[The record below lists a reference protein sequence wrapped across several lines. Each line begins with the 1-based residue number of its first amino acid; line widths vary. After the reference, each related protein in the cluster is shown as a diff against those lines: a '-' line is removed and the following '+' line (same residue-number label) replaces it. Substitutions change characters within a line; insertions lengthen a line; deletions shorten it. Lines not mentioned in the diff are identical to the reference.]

1 MKIKFFLAIACAGF
15 FILSSCDNKNLFGK
29 FHKAGSSSNVEVLLN
44 DANAALANGD
54 AAEAKQIADK
64 ILIQEP
70 NNSEALYVSAAA
82 GLKEAG
88 LDLAGII
95 TNVIVSSNVVGTDLI
110 PKNINLADLSA
121 ATENA
126 VKNLKKI
133 ADGRADGTIPQNDV
147 DVNLNLG
154 ICQVLN
160 AATKIFDLDVDGK
173 FGEDDSDEPIQ
184 LTSDF
189 EIKIDTVVLENLKSN
204 TTSQAKAVQQVKDA
218 AIQLIGGAATEKL
231 LGTTTNVTLTD
242 EEKESKGS
250 IDYLDS
256 ALKVLDLGTG
266 NDSITDI
273 KSNVDKVTGSTT
285 TAGGDENSVLDI
297 WKKLF

>member
-54 AAEAKQIADK
+54 PAEAKQIADK

-95 TNVIVSSNVVGTDLI
+95 TNVIVSSNPAHMDPKNLI

-121 ATENA
+121 ATENSEKTMTT
-126 VKNLKKI
+126 VSSVWMVRPNLF
-133 ADGRADGTIPQNDV
+133 N
-147 DVNLNLG
+147 
-154 ICQVLN
+154 
-160 AATKIFDLDVDGK
+160 
-173 FGEDDSDEPIQ
+173 
-184 LTSDF
+184 
-189 EIKIDTVVLENLKSN
+189 
-204 TTSQAKAVQQVKDA
+204 
-218 AIQLIGGAATEKL
+218 
-231 LGTTTNVTLTD
+231 
-242 EEKESKGS
+242 
-250 IDYLDS
+250 
-256 ALKVLDLGTG
+256 
-266 NDSITDI
+266 
-273 KSNVDKVTGSTT
+273 
-285 TAGGDENSVLDI
+285 
-297 WKKLF
+297 